1 MARDLGRIRF
11 AVFAACLSVH
21 QAGPA
26 YSQPAEP
33 AAIPVATAP
42 VESRAI
48 SRTSSFVGRVE
59 AVERVEIRARVK
71 GFVDAVLFTE
81 GMVVHEGDPLYR
93 IEKGLFDA
101 DVQQAQGALDRSI
114 ATHQLALLQLDRAEE
129 LLRKKAGT
137 AVDRDKALAEEQ
149 RAKATVLSDQGNL
162 QTAKI
167 NLGYT
172 EISAP
177 ITGRI
182 GRTSVTKGNVV
193 GPDSGPLTVIV
204 SQDPMHVTFPVS
216 QREFLRNP
224 DSTKRADPKS
234 IKVQIQFSD
243 GTIYDQVGQIDFVD
257 VTVDRTTDTVIARAS
272 MPNPAG
278 LLTDGQLVRVLLES
292 GTPDNKLVVRQSA
305 LIADQGGIYVF
316 VVQDGKA
323 VVKRVKLG
331 TEAGMDVVAE
341 DGLAEGDQVI
351 VEGLQNVKP
360 GTPVRATPATK
371 TLKGS

>member
-1 MARDLGRIRF
+1 MTRDIGLIRI
-11 AVFAACLSVH
+11 AVFAAFLAVH
-21 QAGPA
+21 QVDPA

-33 AAIPVATAP
+33 AAVPVSTSP

-59 AVERVEIRARVK
+59 AVERVKIRARVK

-81 GMVVHEGDPLYR
+81 GMVVHAGDPLYR

-137 AVDRDKALAEEQ
+137 VVDRDKALAEEQ
-149 RAKATVLSDQGNL
+149 RAKATVLGDQGNL

-182 GRTSVTKGNVV
+182 GRTAVTKGNVV

-216 QREFLRNP
+216 QREFLRRG
-224 DSTKRADPKS
+224 DSTKSVDPKS

-243 GTIYDQVGQIDFVD
+243 GTTYDQVGQIDFLD

-272 MPNPAG
+272 MPNPTG
-278 LLTDGQLVRVLLES
+278 TLTDGQLVRVLLES
-292 GTPDNKLVVRQSA
+292 GTPDNKLLVRQSA

-323 VVKRVKLG
+323 LVKRVKLG
-331 TEAGMDVVAE
+331 AEVGMDVVVD

-351 VEGLQNVKP
+351 VEGLQNVKA

>member
-1 MARDLGRIRF
+1 MARDLGLIRIAAF
-11 AVFAACLSVH
+11 AVCLGFH

-26 YSQPAEP
+26 YSQPAEQ
-33 AAIPVATAP
+33 AAVPVSTSP
-42 VESRAI
+42 VESRSI

-59 AVERVEIRARVK
+59 AVDRVEIRARVK
-71 GFVDAVLFTE
+71 GFVDAVLFSE

-129 LLRKKAGT
+129 LLRRKAGT
-137 AVDRDKALAEEQ
+137 VVDRDKAQAEEQ

-172 EISAP
+172 EIAAP

-224 DSTKRADPKS
+224 DSSKAIDPKN
-234 IKVQIQFSD
+234 IKVRIQFSD
-243 GTIYDQVGQIDFVD
+243 GTTYNQVGQIDFVD

-272 MPNPAG
+272 MPNPSG
-278 LLTDGQLVRVLLES
+278 ILTDGQLVRVLLES
-292 GTPDNKLVVRQSA
+292 GAPDRKLVVRQSA

-316 VVQDGKA
+316 IVQDGKA

-331 TEAGMDVVAE
+331 AEAGTEVIVD

-351 VEGLQNVKP
+351 VEGLQNVKA

-371 TLKGS
+371 ALKGS